1 LKAAWFQ
8 HLNLKCDVRFSK
20 LLLLSNSQLVPLRR
34 ELPRLD
40 PRTAVLLF
48 PEDGASTVAEVFAAA
63 NKISTG
69 TGGDGS
75 DGTGGDGTGTA
86 AGSSKENES
95 PPSESESAPASSPPS
110 SSSGGLSAVVI
121 IDSKWHGAQ
130 LIAATANLAHLP
142 RVKLASYRTAFW
154 RFHPQPK
161 SQDKRDVRDK

>member
-63 NKISTG
+63 NKIST
-69 TGGDGS
+69 
-75 DGTGGDGTGTA
+75 GTGGDGTGTA